1 MLTFQLRSRNVWAGL
16 VVEDKLGGVGARL
29 HLRLWPLARPPAPV
43 VGERV
48 GPPPRARGGRPEW
61 AGDSAVSVHSEH
73 SVEVGVAG
81 DVGAQRGHS
90 RAVCAPERLLV
101 LEDVAML
108 LVEHKA
114 LETLGAPGTDEEDD
128 AIKALI
134 WTHDIFTAALR
145 ALQHSSQTET

>member
-16 VVEDKLGGVGARL
+16 VVEDELGGVGARL

-48 GPPPRARGGRPEW
+48 GPSPRARGGRPEW

-90 RAVCAPERLLV
+90 RAICAPERLLV
-101 LEDVAML
+101 LEDIAML

-114 LETLGAPGTDEEDD
+114 LETLGAPATDDEQM
-128 AIKALI
+128 
-134 WTHDIFTAALR
+134 THSRHSSARHTITFTAST
-145 ALQHSSQTET
+145 LQH